1 MASIRQHKIE
11 SAIRMELSNY
21 FLRNSSE
28 FSHGAMVTLTVV
40 RITSDLSL
48 ARCYVSV
55 FGKADKS
62 VVLKSIK
69 AQQSKIRGEIGK
81 RLKNMRKIPELNFFI
96 DDSIDYAETIDK
108 LLKK

>member
-21 FLRNSSE
+21 FLRNSAE
-28 FSHGAMVTLTVV
+28 FSRGSMVTLTVV
-40 RITSDLSL
+40 RVTPDLSL
-48 ARCYVSV
+48 ARCYVSI
-55 FGKADKS
+55 FGKADKTE
-62 VVLKSIK
+62 VLNSIK
-69 AQQSKIRGEIGK
+69 SQQSKIRGEIGK
-81 RLKNMRKIPELNFFI
+81 RLKNMRKIPDLSFYI